1 MPSVVAIIPAHNEA
15 PRIAAVTG
23 PLLASRIFSRV
34 LVVDDG
40 STDDT
45 ADAARRAGAEV
56 LRLTPNRGKGGALY
70 AGLQAT
76 TEPVVAFFDADLL
89 GFTADH
95 ARSLVEP
102 VVAGRCVMACG
113 LRDYGTRYNTLQQA
127 LPPITGERAMRRDV
141 LRGIPE
147 DFWRGFRIEAAM
159 NASARRLGETC
170 LIPLT
175 GLTIVPK
182 WHKVGIRRGMRD
194 AAAMSREVLEAM
206 RDANRWYSAGMA
218 SPAIETLPNG
228 AITGVDGMLDQIAGA
243 LARQAAPVVRQEIMP
258 LILDDADMQQRVG
271 EAAGRALADEWR
283 PMAWVVAGS
292 FAVLAISA
300 GTAVAWSIYSSK

>member
-76 TEPVVAFFDADLL
+76 TEPVVAFFDADLIGL
-89 GFTADH
+89 QPAH
-95 ARSLVEP
+95 ARVLVEP
-102 VVAGRCVMACG
+102 VLANQCAMSCG
-113 LRDYGTRYNTLQQA
+113 LRDYGPMYNTLQEA
-127 LPPITGERAMRRDV
+127 LPPITGERAMRRAVTRD
-141 LRGIPE
+141 IPME
-147 DFWRGFRIEAAM
+147 FWRGFRIEAAM
-159 NASARRLGETC
+159 NEAARRLGGIC
-170 LIPLT
+170 LVQLQ
-175 GLTIVPK
+175 GLSIVPK
-182 WHKVGIRRGMRD
+182 WHKVGLRKGLAD
-194 AAAMSREVLEAM
+194 AAAMSREVIEAM
-206 RDANRWYSAGMA
+206 RDADTWYSAGMA
-218 SPAIETLPNG
+218 SPAIETLPDG
-228 AITGVDGMLDQIAGA
+228 TITGVDGMLDQIAGA

-258 LILDDADMQQRVG
+258 LILDDTDMQQRVG
-271 EAAGRALADEWR
+271 EAAGRALAEEWK
-283 PMAWVVAGS
+283 PIAWVVAGS
-292 FAVLAISA
+292 FVVLAISA